1 MLSSLQRRSATK
13 TQPLTLNVTE
23 EGTYRCQVTC
33 KKTVENNSNSNGN
46 NTVTTTLTTQPA
58 TATFTTSGGTPPPVV
73 PVYYTVTLPAVEGAT
88 TDPVAGSYAVEDGY
102 NFRFYLTL
110 DTDYDQSTPVVTTD
124 RGATIEPRSS
134 DGAYIVKDVTRDTA
148 IRIDGIVKN
157 SSSVANETVAPDG
170 TRVWTAA
177 SQLHIHTAAPTGI
190 RIYTYSGSLLKQ
202 LAPFSG
208 DRTIAL
214 PQGNYIVV
222 AGDRVFKVQM

>member
-13 TQPLTLNVTE
+13 TQSLTLNVTE
-23 EGTYRCQVTC
+23 EGTYRCQITCTKKVT
-33 KKTVENNSNSNGN
+33 NNSNNTT
-46 NTVTTTLTTQPA
+46 TVTTTLTTQAA
-58 TATFTTSGGTPPPVV
+58 TATFTTSGGGTPPPVV

-110 DTDYDQSTPVVTTD
+110 DADYDQSTPVVTTD

-157 SSSVANETVAPDG
+157 SSSVANETVAPDEIK
-170 TRVWTAA
+170 VWAAA
-177 SQLHIHTAAPTGI
+177 SQLHIHAAAPTGI
-190 RIYTYSGSLLKQ
+190 RIYTFSGSLLKQ
-202 LAPFSG
+202 FAPFSG